1 MRDEHN
7 MPVNHLYVSSNPA
20 GTLNPC
26 KSTTRFPMETANIRL
41 SAFFA
46 QNGTSTFLS
55 LANSV
60 IKGTIPHNPES
71 SHANVTVKAY
81 DHTTHASSQVSLLI
95 TFRQPNKDVTS
106 FAALSQRRRLVLG
119 LSISLGGLA
128 GLVLLA
134 GMMAQKKVENSTRSR
149 AAAA

>member
-1 MRDEHN
+1 
-7 MPVNHLYVSSNPA
+7 
-20 GTLNPC
+20 
-26 KSTTRFPMETANIRL
+26 METANIRL

-46 QNGTSTFLS
+46 PNGTSTFLS

-71 SHANVTVKAY
+71 SHSNVTVKAY